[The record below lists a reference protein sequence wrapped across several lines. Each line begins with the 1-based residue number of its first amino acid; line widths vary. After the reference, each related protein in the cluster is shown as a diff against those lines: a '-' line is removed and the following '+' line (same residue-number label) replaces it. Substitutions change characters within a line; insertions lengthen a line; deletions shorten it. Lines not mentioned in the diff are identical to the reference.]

1 MSTVRFSIMIPAFAF
16 SLLIQFSGFGRQL
29 QRSFIKRPDGK
40 AIIIPG
46 DTIAEPAKNI
56 SSLFQDRE
64 GRYWIASNGDGVY
77 MVQGSSVR
85 HFTKADG
92 LCSDFVWNIQQDV
105 KGTLWFTNRDGI
117 CRFDGERFMDYAA
130 QIYITPFGI
139 LTYRN
144 GGVFLPHKRGN
155 CFFDGKRFTN
165 FVIHP
170 PSYTD
175 ERSSYNRPYAVY
187 STYADDGGKVFFG
200 TQEKGVAI
208 YDGSSYAYMDSLDLG
223 GPAVRCIFRDHNGIY
238 WFGNNGGGLFRF
250 DGKFLRNITAE
261 RNLGN
266 AEFLRGRRPIDKP
279 GSLARVFAINED
291 REGRLW
297 IGTVD
302 AGVWQLDG
310 DVLRNY
316 TEADGLTGKAVT
328 VIYKDKAGDLL
339 FVSGSVV
346 HRLIGD
352 KFKAINIVDIG
363 KQVE

>member
-1 MSTVRFSIMIPAFAF
+1 MDRYKMLITALGL

-29 QRSFIKRPDGK
+29 MQSFIKKPNGN
-40 AIIIPG
+40 ASVFLN
-46 DTIAEPAKNI
+46 DTITKPAKNI
-56 SSLFQDRE
+56 SSLFQDSE

-92 LCSDFVWNIQQDV
+92 LSSDFVWDIQQDMN
-105 KGTLWFTNRDGI
+105 GMIWFTTPDGI
-117 CRFDGERFMDYAA
+117 CRFDGERFMDYTAR
-130 QIYITPFGI
+130 IYITLFGI
-139 LTYRN
+139 LTYKK
-144 GGVFLPHKRGN
+144 GGVFLPHKRGV
-155 CFFDGKRFTN
+155 CFFDGKRYTN

-170 PSYTD
+170 PSYID
-175 ERSSYNRPYAVY
+175 QRSNYNRPYAVY
-187 STYADDGGKVFFG
+187 STFADDRGRVFFG
-200 TQEKGVAI
+200 TQEKGVVI

-223 GPAVRCIFRDHNGIY
+223 GPAVRSIFRDHNGIY

-250 DGKFLRNITAE
+250 DGKVLRNITAE

-291 REGRLW
+291 RVGRLW
-297 IGTVD
+297 IGTAD
-302 AGVWQLDG
+302 AGVWKLDG

-316 TEADGLTGKAVT
+316 TEADGLVGKSVT
-328 VIYKDKAGDLL
+328 EIFKNRAGDLF

-346 HRLIGD
+346 HRLIGEN
-352 KFKAINIVDIG
+352 FQAINLMEIG
-363 KQVE
+363 RQIQ